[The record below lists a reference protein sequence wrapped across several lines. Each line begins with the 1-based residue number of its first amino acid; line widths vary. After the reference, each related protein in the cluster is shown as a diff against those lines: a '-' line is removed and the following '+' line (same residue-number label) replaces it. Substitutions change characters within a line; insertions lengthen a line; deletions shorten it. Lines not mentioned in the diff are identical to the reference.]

1 MSDGLAV
8 EIRYFLSFDKFKES
22 DRVDTKHC
30 PLYIRRESV
39 PEKEIIFTVHL
50 PYECLREWCDA
61 RQKAFDMEIPCTFVQ
76 ILSAF
81 LYERIGFKVKDDCD
95 RVEGRLRR
103 IFSEIKAQFVG
114 TNGTTYRKL
123 CQKEI
128 KMTLLLEELATISE
142 VETELNE
149 QKVCND
155 NLLMEK
161 ENLQE
166 R

>member
-1 MSDGLAV
+1 MRDAREKMSDGLAV

-50 PYECLREWCDA
+50 P
-61 RQKAFDMEIPCTFVQ
+61 FDRKTPCTFVQ
-76 ILSAF
+76 ILNAF
-81 LYERIGFKVKDDCD
+81 LYERTGFKVKDDCD

-128 KMTLLLEELATISE
+128 K
-142 VETELNE
+142 
-149 QKVCND
+149 
-155 NLLMEK
+155 
-161 ENLQE
+161 
-166 R
+166 